1 MIVSSMTFFLLA
13 IAASMAF
20 FWGAMIFFLR
30 KKKWIAMAA
39 SVFVVPAL
47 CLGAGRF
54 FPMVYQVN
62 DCDSYQVGVLL
73 FPKEQQHGWLFYGAG
88 SYVQNR
94 GGEGLVVFPVEYRRL
109 VSGVSGSG
117 DRRDQEHMYS
127 VAADEQIHLPI
138 QAITYTFAEPPSY
151 RGGDYRD
158 RETIYVM
165 ECVSRLSSAI

>member
-1 MIVSSMTFFLLA
+1 MTFLLIA

-20 FWGAMIFFLR
+20 FWGAIIFFLR

-39 SVFVVPAL
+39 SVFVMPAL

-62 DCDSYQVGVLL
+62 DCDSYQTGVLL

-94 GGEGLVVFPVEYRRL
+94 GGDSLVVFPIEYRRL
-109 VSGVSGSG
+109 VPGMNGAG
-117 DRRDQEHMYS
+117 ARRDQERVFS
-127 VAADEQIHLPI
+127 IAANEQSHLPI
-138 QAITYTFAEPPSY
+138 QSITYTFAEPPAS

-165 ECVSRLSSAI
+165 ECASRLSSAT